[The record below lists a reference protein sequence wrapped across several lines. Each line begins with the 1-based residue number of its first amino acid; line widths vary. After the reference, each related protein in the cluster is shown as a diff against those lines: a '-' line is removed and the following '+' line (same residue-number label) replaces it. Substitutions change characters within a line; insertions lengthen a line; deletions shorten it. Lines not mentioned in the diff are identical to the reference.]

1 MEPLSS
7 ADRAAMKANGRSVTD
22 AEIDEYEALLLRRIH
37 AENHAERELAH
48 GEHPDDAR
56 IEELYEKLYN
66 TTLPRGAAA
75 D

>member
-1 MEPLSS
+1 MPIDS
-7 ADRAAMKANGRSVTD
+7 RGVTD

-37 AENHAERELAH
+37 AENLAGRELAR

-56 IEELYEKLYN
+56 IEALYEKLYN
-66 TTLPRGAAA
+66 TTLPRGGSA